1 MQVITKIPLDYKTDD
16 DSLFEF
22 IPIKRVRRIVTEQSN
37 NNSNYSHI
45 FFKSFKSS
53 SFKNESLY
61 SSDSHKNVVIKNIG
75 NMNQKHLKNA
85 LGYTLRNSLDK
96 IAINESFEF
105 KTYKEILDDW
115 KTDFSLNENTNEA
128 MHLVFSLK
136 ESHSKSIMELLKT
149 SVYETMKSNFN
160 EYQFVLIPHAH
171 QNNPHI
177 HCIVNKT
184 NIWSGKKLRF
194 AKKSD
199 CRDFFFKLKE
209 DFKNEL
215 YHFSGGK
222 LDYKNDVRIKLDNIF
237 KEFDFVNEESKKF
250 EHRGFYAEGIKNLN
264 AKYSKIKKSIKI
276 LESKLVK
283 IYKQEDCGT
292 QAELI
297 IKKIFA
303 HNQTLKKIEQ
313 EMNHL
318 SDWDQNFSNF
328 TKSFNLFEKKKALYD
343 SIIKVKP
350 YASKTFFKHL
360 SVLKN
365 QLNEEKVYIQEGIKD
380 IDSGFDKNIFL
391 NEKTHMFALNKQYK
405 QLKTYRRMLK
415 EFVSEDSS
423 FDPNGI
429 SQKVSNKEKEVLE
442 LIETRINKLLH
453 IHKNLRL
460 NSVDEQKKLDEKM
473 RDMTNLSFE
482 DITQII
488 NLSSTHLRN
497 LKALSFV
504 GKELLLAKKILK
516 DIDNTPFKNIH
527 QKNQNKISTQI
538 DQIKELNQTLKQQ
551 LTQSNIRG

>member
-1 MQVITKIPLDYKTDD
+1 MQVITKIPLGYKTDD

-22 IPIKRVRRIVTEQSN
+22 IPIKRSRKIITEQS

-45 FFKSFKSS
+45 FFKSFKSFD
-53 SFKNESLY
+53 FKNESYY
-61 SSDSHKNVVIKNIG
+61 SSNFAKNVVIKNIG

-85 LGYTLRNSLDK
+85 LSYVLKNSEDK
-96 IAINESFEF
+96 VAINESFEL
-105 KTYKEILDDW
+105 KTHKEILEDW

-136 ESHSKSIMELLKT
+136 ESHSKSIMEILKT

-160 EYQFVLIPHAH
+160 EYQFVLIPHSH

-177 HCIVNKT
+177 HCIINKT

-194 AKKSD
+194 AKKND

-222 LDYKNDVRIKLDNIF
+222 LNYKNDVRIKLDKIF
-237 KEFDFVNEESKKF
+237 KEFDFINEESKKF
-250 EHRGFYAEGIKNLN
+250 DHRGFYAEGIKNLN
-264 AKYSKIKKSIKI
+264 AQYSRIKRSIKI
-276 LESKLVK
+276 LESKLVR
-283 IYKQEDCGT
+283 IYKEEDSALQVEG
-292 QAELI
+292 I
-297 IKKIFA
+297 IKKISA
-303 HNQTLKKIEQ
+303 HNQALKKLEQ

-318 SDWDQNFSNF
+318 TNWDQNFSNF
-328 TKSFNLFEKKKALYD
+328 TKSFNIFEKKKTLYD
-343 SIIKVKP
+343 SIIRVKP
-350 YASKTFFKHL
+350 YASKTLFKHL

-365 QLNEEKVYIQEGIKD
+365 QLNEEKVYIQQGIKD

-405 QLKTYRRMLK
+405 QLKIYRRMLK

-423 FDPNGI
+423 FNSDEI
-429 SQKVSNKEKEVLE
+429 LQKVSNKEKEVLE
-442 LIETRINKLLH
+442 LIEARITRLLH
-453 IHKNLRL
+453 IHNNLRL
-460 NSVDEQKKLDEKM
+460 DTQGEQKKLDEKM
-473 RDMTNLSFE
+473 SDMTNLSFE

-488 NLSSTHLRN
+488 NFSSSHLRN
-497 LKALSFV
+497 LKALSFI

-516 DIDNTPFKNIH
+516 DIDNAPFKDIN

>member
-1 MQVITKIPLDYKTDD
+1 MQVITKIPLGYKTDD

-22 IPIKRVRRIVTEQSN
+22 IPIKRSRKIVTEQS

-45 FFKSFKSS
+45 FFKSFKSFD
-53 SFKNESLY
+53 FKNESQY
-61 SSDSHKNVVIKNIG
+61 SSNSHKNVVIKNIG
-75 NMNQKHLKNA
+75 NMTQKHLKNA
-85 LGYTLRNSLDK
+85 LSYVLRNSDEK
-96 IAINESFEF
+96 VAINESFEL
-105 KTYKEILDDW
+105 KTYKEIFEDW

-160 EYQFVLIPHAH
+160 EYKFVLIPHTH

-184 NIWSGKKLRF
+184 NIWTAKKLRF

-222 LDYKNDVRIKLDNIF
+222 LNYKNDVRIKLDKIF

-250 EHRGFYAEGIKNLN
+250 NHRGFYAEGIKNLN
-264 AKYSKIKKSIKI
+264 AKYSKIKKTIKI

-283 IYKQEDCGT
+283 IYKEEDST
-292 QAELI
+292 LQVEMI
-297 IKKIFA
+297 IKKISDY
-303 HNQTLKKIEQ
+303 NQTLKKLEQ
-313 EMNHL
+313 EMSHL
-318 SDWDQNFSNF
+318 SNWDQNFSNF
-328 TKSFNLFEKKKALYD
+328 TKSFNLFEKKKILYD

-365 QLNEEKVYIQEGIKD
+365 QLNEEKVYIQQGIKD
-380 IDSGFDKNIFL
+380 ISSGFDKNIFL
-391 NEKTHMFALNKQYK
+391 SEKTHMFALNKQYK
-405 QLKTYRRMLK
+405 QLKIYRRMLK
-415 EFVSEDSS
+415 EFILEDSS
-423 FDPNGI
+423 LDPNEI
-429 SQKVSNKEKEVLE
+429 LQKVSNKEKEVLE
-442 LIETRINKLLH
+442 LIEARITRLLH

-460 NSVDEQKKLDEKM
+460 NAKDKQKKLDEKM
-473 RDMTNLSFE
+473 SDMTNLSFE
-482 DITQII
+482 DIAQII
-488 NLSSTHLRN
+488 NFSSNHLRN

-516 DIDNTPFKNIH
+516 DIDSAPFKDIN